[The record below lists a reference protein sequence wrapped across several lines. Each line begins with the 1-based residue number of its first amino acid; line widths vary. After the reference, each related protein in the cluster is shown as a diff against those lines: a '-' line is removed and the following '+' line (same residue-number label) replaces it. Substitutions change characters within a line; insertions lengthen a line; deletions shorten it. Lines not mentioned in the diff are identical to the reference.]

1 MARRLPGRGPLGH
14 NSQLCRDWLPQR
26 CIAGPY
32 TAFLAAFRQGLKES
46 GFVEAQ
52 NVAIEYRWAEG
63 QHVRLSSLAT
73 ELVRRQV
80 AVIVCSGGNFSA
92 PGAKAVTTNIQ
103 IVFAMG
109 GDPVEFG
116 LVASLNRPGGN
127 ITGVSQLTST
137 LLAKQLELVH
147 QLVPTGTVGM
157 LINPDVAD
165 SETQLKNVREGARAL
180 GLQIVVGQVR
190 TEGEFDA
197 AFKVLV
203 QQHADVVLISGG
215 ALFTSLISQLA
226 ASAIPLS
233 TARALCAS

>member
-1 MARRLPGRGPLGH
+1 
-14 NSQLCRDWLPQR
+14 
-26 CIAGPY
+26 
-32 TAFLAAFRQGLKES
+32 
-46 GFVEAQ
+46 
-52 NVAIEYRWAEG
+52 
-63 QHVRLSSLAT
+63 
-73 ELVRRQV
+73 
-80 AVIVCSGGNFSA
+80 
-92 PGAKAVTTNIQ
+92 
-103 IVFAMG
+103 MG

-147 QLVPTGTVGM
+147 QLVPTGIVIGT

-197 AFKVLV
+197 AFN
-203 QQHADVVLISGG
+203 
-215 ALFTSLISQLA
+215 F
-226 ASAIPLS
+226 
-233 TARALCAS
+233 